1 MSTASGNWRTR
12 RLQRRRLWSALLGGI
27 LLVAGFHRRP
37 EDPKSA
43 DVPEVTKDRPPGHA
57 ATKARV
63 AWGEMARLLYNAIGE
78 HRVVS
83 IAAGVTFFV
92 FLAIFPAIAALVSV
106 YGIFSEPATI
116 RTHLDDLSSFLPGGA
131 S

>member
-1 MSTASGNWRTR
+1 
-12 RLQRRRLWSALLGGI
+12 
-27 LLVAGFHRRP
+27 
-37 EDPKSA
+37 
-43 DVPEVTKDRPPGHA
+43 
-57 ATKARV
+57 
-63 AWGEMARLLYNAIGE
+63 MARLLYNAIGG